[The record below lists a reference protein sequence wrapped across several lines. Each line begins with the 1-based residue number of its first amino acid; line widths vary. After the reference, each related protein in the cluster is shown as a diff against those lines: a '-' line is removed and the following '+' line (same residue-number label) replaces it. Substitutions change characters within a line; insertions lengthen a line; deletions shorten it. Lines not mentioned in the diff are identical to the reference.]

1 MRDQITAHTIA
12 SEVRMRRT
20 QHNGTF
26 LLVEGPSD
34 KRVFRNLTLPD
45 ACRIVIGHGWE
56 RASEVAA
63 ILYGEGFPGM
73 LTVLDADFRRLDN
86 ALPPSGI
93 LLTDFHDL
101 ECMMFASPALAKLL
115 GEYVEDARLA
125 AFEQN
130 AGCSFPET
138 LVRGAAK
145 VGYLRWLSLRQN
157 LGLKFE
163 GLEFQKFVDKDDLS
177 VNQQKLIDA
186 VKNHSQRHEIATKVI
201 VRDIESLVDTRH
213 DLWQLCCG
221 HDLVE
226 MLTVALRRS
235 VEPRRARG

>member
-1 MRDQITAHTIA
+1 M
-12 SEVRMRRT
+12 
-20 QHNGTF
+20 
-26 LLVEGPSD
+26 
-34 KRVFRNLTLPD
+34 
-45 ACRIVIGHGWE
+45 
-56 RASEVAA
+56 
-63 ILYGEGFPGM
+63 
-73 LTVLDADFRRLDN
+73 
-86 ALPPSGI
+86 
-93 LLTDFHDL
+93 
-101 ECMMFASPALAKLL
+101 
-115 GEYVEDARLA
+115 RLA

-213 DLWQLCCG
+213 DLWQL
-221 HDLVE
+221 V
-226 MLTVALRRS
+226 LRAR
-235 VEPRRARG
+235 PRRDVDRRRACAVSSLTPRG